1 MSVTTRF
8 APSPTGRLHVG
19 NIRTALMNWLVAR
32 QAGGTFILRLD
43 DTDRERSTEAFSE
56 AIRQDMAWL
65 GLVWDREEHQSARM
79 EHYKAA
85 RGRLAEAGR
94 LYACYETPE
103 ELETQRNLMRAR
115 GLPPVY
121 DRAALALSDDDRSR
135 LEAEGRRPHW
145 RFRLDDKP
153 VHFDDLI
160 RGPVSFEPG
169 HVSDPVLVREDG
181 VPTYTLASV
190 VDDIDMEISH
200 VVRGEDHVAN
210 TAVQIDLI
218 AALGGAPIRFAHHP
232 LLIEASGEG
241 MSKRKG
247 GAGVGDLRDEG
258 LEPPALLSFLAR
270 LGTSDPIVPS
280 HDLQDLVAGF
290 DFAKVSRNPPRYDPD
305 ELRALN
311 AKWLHEASFT
321 DVEKHLAGLGLD
333 AVDAA
338 FWQAVH
344 GNIER
349 LADVGS
355 WWALCREPIDPCS
368 GSEDAAFLAEAA
380 ALLPDEPWDETT
392 WGHWTGTV
400 KEATGRKGR
409 GLFMPLRLAL
419 TGLDHGPELKSLLPF
434 IGHERSFAR
443 LHGKT
448 A

>member
-43 DTDRERSTEAFSE
+43 DTDRERSTEAFAE
-56 AIRQDMAWL
+56 AIRDDLAWL
-65 GLVWDREEHQSARM
+65 GLAWDREEHQSARFGRY
-79 EHYKAA
+79 EAA
-85 RGRLAEAGR
+85 RERLAAAGR

-121 DRAALALSDDDRSR
+121 DRGALKLTDDDKSR
-135 LEAEGRRPHW
+135 LEADGRRAHW

-160 RGPVSFEPG
+160 RGPVDFEPG

-190 VDDIDMEISH
+190 VDDIDMGVTH

-258 LEPPALLSFLAR
+258 LEPLAVLSLLAR
-270 LGTSDPIVPS
+270 LGTSEPIVPV
-280 HDLQDLVAGF
+280 HDIQALIAGF

-311 AKWLHEASFT
+311 AKWLHEAALS
-321 DVEKHLAGLGLD
+321 DVEKHLGDLGLD
-333 AVDAA
+333 GVGED
-338 FWQAVH
+338 FWRAVH
-344 GNIER
+344 GNLER
-349 LADVGS
+349 LADVGV
-355 WWALCREPIDPCS
+355 WWDVCRGPVDP
-368 GSEDAAFLAEAA
+368 GIYPEDAEFLKEAA
-380 ALLPDEPWDETT
+380 QLLPDEPWDETV
-392 WGHWTGTV
+392 WGAWTDAV
-400 KEATGRKGR
+400 KQATGRKGR

-419 TGLDHGPELKSLLPF
+419 TGLEHGPELKSLLPF
-434 IGHERSFAR
+434 IGRTRALAR
-443 LHGKT
+443 LQGEV

>member
-1 MSVTTRF
+1 MTVTTRF

-43 DTDRERSTEAFSE
+43 DTDRERSTAAYAD
-56 AIRQDMAWL
+56 AIRDDLAWL
-65 GLVWDREEHQSARM
+65 GLRWDREEHQSTRFARY
-79 EHYKAA
+79 EAA
-85 RGRLAEAGR
+85 RAELAEMSR

-121 DRAALALSDDDRSR
+121 DRGALKLDDDDRRR

-145 RFRLDDKP
+145 RFRLADTT
-153 VHFDDLI
+153 VAFDDLI
-160 RGPVSFEPG
+160 RGPVVFEPG

-190 VDDIDMEISH
+190 VDDIDMGVTH

-218 AALGGAPIRFAHHP
+218 AALGGKEIAFAHHP

-258 LEPPALLSFLAR
+258 LEPLAVLSFLAR
-270 LGTSDPIVPS
+270 LGTSDPIAPV
-280 HDLQDLVAGF
+280 LNVQDLIEGF
-290 DFAKVSRNPPRYDPD
+290 DFAKVSRNPPRYDPE

-311 AKWLHEASFT
+311 AKWLHEAAFG
-321 DVEKHLAGLGLD
+321 DVADRLSGIDLGD
-333 AVDAA
+333 VGEG
-338 FWQAVH
+338 FWNAVH
-344 GNIER
+344 GNLQR
-349 LADVGS
+349 LADVGV
-355 WWALCREPIDPCS
+355 WWDIARGPVDPAIY
-368 GSEDAAFLAEAA
+368 GEDE
-380 ALLPDEPWDETT
+380 ALLATAAELLPPEPWDETT
-392 WGHWTGTV
+392 WGAWTDAV
-400 KEATGRKGR
+400 KQATGRKGR
-409 GLFMPLRLAL
+409 ALFLPLRLAL
-419 TGLDHGPELKSLLPF
+419 TGLEHGPELKALLPF
-434 IGHERSFAR
+434 IGRERALSR
-443 LHGKT
+443 LRGEV